1 MNQNICDIL
10 KVIGDPSRFKILQY
24 LLEKPRNVSE
34 IVRAVALQQS
44 LVSHHLK
51 ILRKN
56 GILSAMRDGPFIHYS
71 IHGSEV
77 KNIFQLAQDIVDKN
91 NANEGEQS

>member
-1 MNQNICDIL
+1 MNRDGCDVL

-24 LLEKPRNVSE
+24 LLDKPRNVSE
-34 IVRAVALQQS
+34 IVRAVGLQQS

-56 GILSAMRDGPFIHYS
+56 GVLNAMRDGPFIHYS
-71 IHGSEV
+71 INGSEV
-77 KNIFQLAQDIVDKN
+77 KDIFRLAQSIAEKN
-91 NANEGEQS
+91 NLNKGDQ